1 LFRFLKQTGNH
12 RALVFGETQRQVVTR
27 YSILLSSKE
36 AAMTD
41 IRTILANLRRPRLLI
56 RAARFGLEDYR
67 RDRDLRRLVKESVN
81 PDKVL
86 PELLAEEARLEQIR
100 RTGDLNYPVARHV
113 EVLVA
118 LMAEVNLLPRRI
130 AQ

>member
-1 LFRFLKQTGNH
+1 
-12 RALVFGETQRQVVTR
+12 
-27 YSILLSSKE
+27 
-36 AAMTD
+36 MTD

-118 LMAEVNLLPRRI
+118 LMAEVNLLPRRT

>member
-1 LFRFLKQTGNH
+1 
-12 RALVFGETQRQVVTR
+12 
-27 YSILLSSKE
+27 
-36 AAMTD
+36 MTD

-118 LMAEVNLLPRRI
+118 LMAEVNLMPRRI

>member
-1 LFRFLKQTGNH
+1 
-12 RALVFGETQRQVVTR
+12 
-27 YSILLSSKE
+27 
-36 AAMTD
+36 MTD
-41 IRTILANLRRPRLLI
+41 IRTILANLRRPRLQI

>member
-1 LFRFLKQTGNH
+1 
-12 RALVFGETQRQVVTR
+12 
-27 YSILLSSKE
+27 
-36 AAMTD
+36 MTD
-41 IRTILANLRRPRLLI
+41 IRNILANLRRPRLLI

>member
-1 LFRFLKQTGNH
+1 
-12 RALVFGETQRQVVTR
+12 
-27 YSILLSSKE
+27 
-36 AAMTD
+36 MTD
-41 IRTILANLRRPRLLI
+41 IRTILANLCRPRLLI

-81 PDKVL
+81 PYTVL
-86 PELLAEEARLEQIR
+86 SELLAEDARLEQIR